1 MCPRMQDQLD
11 LPPLPVLPEEPT
23 PYRRVLAA
31 LFLRPYL
38 ALQAVRAQRRWLAPI
53 LILFLMTFLAA
64 LLKVMLTLPGI
75 VGETRTITSHLAQ
88 AAEAVWFE
96 NGRLRWQAE
105 WNLPHTIRVN
115 LWRFDFADQ
124 PKAFPP
130 DRELAS
136 SVEPRGLLLE
146 PASVTLWLREE
157 GNDRQVLRIQL
168 LAGEK
173 LAALGRQ
180 ATEMASRDQGRLDEA
195 ALVRYSQAFC
205 VAMAPFLLAY
215 HALLQIKPILLSVLI
230 FMLTALVFRREWRD
244 SPASL
249 WTVALHC
256 CIPPF
261 LLALVYSFLDLPG
274 WDFQEM
280 FLVAFLLYLVFI
292 YFDTKAFLLPEP
304 PEDPEE

>member
-1 MCPRMQDQLD
+1 MQDQPD
-11 LPPLPVLPEEPT
+11 LPLLPVLPEEPT

-38 ALQAVRAQRRWLAPI
+38 AMQAVRAQRRWLAPI
-53 LILFLMTFLAA
+53 MILLLMTFLAA

-75 VGETRTITSHLAQ
+75 VSETRTITSHLAQ

-96 NGRLRWQAE
+96 NGRLRWQAG
-105 WNLPHTIRVN
+105 WDLPHTIRVN

-124 PKAFPP
+124 PEAFPP
-130 DRELAS
+130 ERELAS
-136 SVEPRGLLLE
+136 NVESRGLLLE
-146 PASVTLWLREE
+146 PSSVTLWLRED

-173 LAALGRQ
+173 LAALGRHAMDMVGRGRDRLTEAELLRYTQ
-180 ATEMASRDQGRLDEA
+180 A
-195 ALVRYSQAFC
+195 VC
-205 VAMAPFLLAY
+205 IAMAPFLLVY
-215 HALLQIKPILLSVLI
+215 HALIQIKPVLLSVFI
-230 FMLTALVFRREWRD
+230 FMLTAFVFRREWRD

-261 LLALVYSFLDLPG
+261 LLALVYSFLNLPG
-274 WDFQEM
+274 WSFQEM

-292 YFDTKAFLLPEP
+292 YVDTRAFLPPEP
-304 PEDPEE
+304 PDDLEE

>member
-1 MCPRMQDQLD
+1 MQDQPD

-88 AAEAVWFE
+88 AAETVWFDQ
-96 NGRLRWQAE
+96 GRLRWQAD
-105 WNLPHTIRVN
+105 WDLPHTIRVN

-124 PKAFPP
+124 PEAFPP

-136 SVEPRGLLLE
+136 GIEPRGLLLE

-157 GNDRQVLRIQL
+157 GNDRQVLRLPL
-168 LAGEK
+168 LAGDK
-173 LAALGRQ
+173 LAALGRH
-180 ATEMASRDQGRLDEA
+180 ATEMAGRADGRLDET
-195 ALVRYSQAFC
+195 ALVRYAQAVC
-205 VAMAPFLLAY
+205 VVMAPFLLVY

-230 FMLTALVFRREWRD
+230 FMLTAVVFRREWRD

-261 LLALVYSFLDLPG
+261 LLALVYSFLNLPG
-274 WDFQEM
+274 WSFQEM
-280 FLVAFLLYLVFI
+280 FLVAFLFYLVFI
-292 YFDTKAFLLPEP
+292 YIDTRAFLPPEP
-304 PEDPEE
+304 PDDLEE